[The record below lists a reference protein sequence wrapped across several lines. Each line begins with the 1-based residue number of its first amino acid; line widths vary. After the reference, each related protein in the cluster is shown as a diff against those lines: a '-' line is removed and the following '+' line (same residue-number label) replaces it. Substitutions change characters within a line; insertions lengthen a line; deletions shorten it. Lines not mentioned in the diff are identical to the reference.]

1 MFCCPMDIRVLPRV
15 DGQPPVHGRSWW
27 PAPRA
32 TPWWGAMAGRLLR
45 SQRLKR
51 LMDITVA
58 GLALGMGAPLFLVVA
73 LAVWCSSPGG
83 LFYVQR
89 RLGWNHKLFGCIKFR
104 TMVQGADRQLRT
116 TLKNSARLREDF
128 HHRFKL
134 KNDPRI
140 TPVGRMLRRTSLDEL
155 PQFLNILRGEM
166 SLVGPRPIVRAEV
179 ERYGEAIDQVLSVRP
194 GLTGLW
200 QVSGRN
206 NLTYAQRVA
215 LDLRYISRRSLL
227 LDLAILWRTVGVVL
241 FPKDNGAY

>member
-1 MFCCPMDIRVLPRV
+1 MDTRALPPMDRR
-15 DGQPPVHGRSWW
+15 PPVHGCSRQ
-27 PAPRA
+27 AALRA
-32 TPWWGAMAGRLLR
+32 TPQGSDLVARVLR

-51 LMDITVA
+51 LMDVTVA
-58 GLALGMGAPLFLVVA
+58 ALALVVGAPLLLVVA
-73 LAVWCSSPGG
+73 LVVRCSSPGG

-89 RLGWNHKLFGCIKFR
+89 RLGRGHKPFGCIKFR
-104 TMVQGADRQLRT
+104 TMVQGADRQLRR
-116 TLKNSARLREDF
+116 TLKTSARLQEDF
-128 HHRFKL
+128 RRGFKL

-140 TPVGRMLRRTSLDEL
+140 TSVGHMLRRTSLDEL

-179 ERYGEAIDQVLSVRP
+179 ERYGDAIDRVLSVRP

-215 LDLRYISRRSLL
+215 LDLHYVSRRSLV
-227 LDLAILWRTVGVVL
+227 LDLVILWRTLGVVL
-241 FPKDNGAY
+241 SPRDNGAY

>member
-1 MFCCPMDIRVLPRV
+1 MEIRVLPHV
-15 DGQPPVHGRSWW
+15 DGQPRVHDRHWW
-27 PAPRA
+27 PAHQ
-32 TPWWGAMAGRLLR
+32 TVLRLVPMVGQLFR

-51 LMDITVA
+51 LIDITA
-58 GLALGMGAPLFLVVA
+58 SSLALILGAPLFLVVA
-73 LAVWCSSPGG
+73 LAVWSSSPGK

-89 RLGWNHKLFGCIKFR
+89 RLGRGRQPFGCIKFR
-104 TMVQGADRQLRT
+104 TMVQGADRQLRS
-116 TLKNSARLREDF
+116 TLKNSAQLREDF
-128 HHRFKL
+128 HCRFKL

-140 TPVGRMLRRTSLDEL
+140 TPVGHILRRTSLDEL

-179 ERYGEAIDQVLSVRP
+179 ERYGEAIDQVLSIRP

-215 LDLRYISRRSLL
+215 LDLRYVARRSIL
-227 LDLAILWRTVGVVL
+227 LDIAIIWRTVGVVL
-241 FPKDNGAY
+241 FPKDKGAY

>member
-1 MFCCPMDIRVLPRV
+1 MDIRVLPRV

-27 PAPRA
+27 PALLA
-32 TPWWGAMAGRLLR
+32 TPRWGAMGRRLLR

-58 GLALGMGAPLFLVVA
+58 GLALIVGAPLFLVVA

-89 RLGWNHKLFGCIKFR
+89 RLGQDHKLFGCIKFR

-116 TLKNSARLREDF
+116 TLKTSARLREDF
-128 HHRFKL
+128 HLCFKL

-140 TPVGRMLRRTSLDEL
+140 TPVGHMLRRTSLDEL
-155 PQFLNILRGEM
+155 PQLLNILRGEM
-166 SLVGPRPIVRAEV
+166 SLVGPRPIVGAEV
-179 ERYGEAIDQVLSVRP
+179 ERYGEAIHQVLSVRP

-215 LDLRYISRRSLL
+215 LDLRYVARRSLL
-227 LDLAILWRTVGVVL
+227 VDLVILWRTVGVVL
-241 FPKDNGAY
+241 FPKGNGAY

>member
-1 MFCCPMDIRVLPRV
+1 MDTRALPPMDRRPRV
-15 DGQPPVHGRSWW
+15 HGCSRQP
-27 PAPRA
+27 ALRA
-32 TPWWGAMAGRLLR
+32 TPQGSALVARVLR

-58 GLALGMGAPLFLVVA
+58 ALALVVGAPLFLVVA
-73 LAVWCSSPGG
+73 LVVRRSSPGG

-89 RLGWNHKLFGCIKFR
+89 RLGRGHKPFGCIKFR
-104 TMVQGADRQLRT
+104 TMVQGADRQLRR
-116 TLKNSARLREDF
+116 TLKTSAQLQEDF
-128 HHRFKL
+128 RRGFKL

-140 TPVGRMLRRTSLDEL
+140 TSVGHILRRTSLDEL

-179 ERYGEAIDQVLSVRP
+179 ERYGDAIDRVLSVRP

-215 LDLRYISRRSLL
+215 LDLHYVSRRSLA
-227 LDLAILWRTVGVVL
+227 LDLAILWRTLGVVL
-241 FPKDNGAY
+241 SPRDNGAY

>member
-1 MFCCPMDIRVLPRV
+1 MDTRVLPCV
-15 DGQPPVHGRSWW
+15 DRQPRGQGGRSWW
-27 PAPRA
+27 PVLRA
-32 TPWWGAMAGRLLR
+32 TPPWGAMVGRLLR

-58 GLALGMGAPLFLVVA
+58 GLALMGGAPLFLMVG

-89 RLGWNHKLFGCIKFR
+89 RLGRGHRPFGCIKFR
-104 TMVQGADRQLRT
+104 TMVPGADRQLGS
-116 TLKNSARLREDF
+116 TLRNSAQLREDF
-128 HHRFKL
+128 RRRFKL

-140 TPVGRMLRRTSLDEL
+140 TPVGHMLRRTSLDEL

-179 ERYGEAIDQVLSVRP
+179 ERYGEAIHQVLSVRP

-206 NLTYAQRVA
+206 NLTYGQRVA
-215 LDLRYISRRSLL
+215 LDLHYVSRRSLV

>member
-1 MFCCPMDIRVLPRV
+1 MDTRALPPMDRRPRV
-15 DGQPPVHGRSWW
+15 HGCSRQP
-27 PAPRA
+27 ALRA
-32 TPWWGAMAGRLLR
+32 TPQGSALVARVLR
-45 SQRLKR
+45 SQCLKR

-58 GLALGMGAPLFLVVA
+58 ALALVVGAPLFLVVA
-73 LAVWCSSPGG
+73 LVVRRSSPGG

-89 RLGWNHKLFGCIKFR
+89 RLGRGHKPFGCIKFR
-104 TMVQGADRQLRT
+104 TMVQGADRQLRR
-116 TLKNSARLREDF
+116 TLKTSAQLQEDF
-128 HHRFKL
+128 RRGFKL

-140 TPVGRMLRRTSLDEL
+140 TSVGHILRRTSLDEL

-179 ERYGEAIDQVLSVRP
+179 ERYGDAIDRVLSVRP

-215 LDLRYISRRSLL
+215 LDLHYVSRRSLV
-227 LDLAILWRTVGVVL
+227 LDLVILWRTLGVVL
-241 FPKDNGAY
+241 SPRDNGAY

>member
-1 MFCCPMDIRVLPRV
+1 MEIRVRPHV
-15 DGQPPVHGRSWW
+15 DGQPRVHDRSWG
-27 PAPRA
+27 PALRA
-32 TPWWGAMAGRLLR
+32 TPRWGAMVRRLLR

-58 GLALGMGAPLFLVVA
+58 TLALVVGAPLFLMVA
-73 LAVWCSSPGG
+73 LAVRRSSPGG

-89 RLGWNHKLFGCIKFR
+89 RLGRGHKPFGCIKFR
-104 TMVQGADRQLRT
+104 TMVQGADRQLRR
-116 TLKNSARLREDF
+116 TLKTSAQLQEDF
-128 HHRFKL
+128 RRGFKL

-140 TPVGRMLRRTSLDEL
+140 TPVGHMLRRTSLDEL

-215 LDLRYISRRSLL
+215 LDLHYVSRRSFL
-227 LDLAILWRTVGVVL
+227 LDLVILWRTVGVVL
-241 FPKDNGAY
+241 SPKDNGAY

>member
-1 MFCCPMDIRVLPRV
+1 MDARLLPPVDRRPRV
-15 DGQPPVHGRSWW
+15 HGQSIPRWGVLVGRV
-27 PAPRA
+27 
-32 TPWWGAMAGRLLR
+32 LR

-51 LMDITVA
+51 LMDVTVA
-58 GLALGMGAPLFLVVA
+58 GLALTVGAPLFLAVA
-73 LAVWCSSPGG
+73 LAVGFSSPGG

-89 RLGWNHKLFGCIKFR
+89 RLGRGHKPFGCIKFR

-116 TLKNSARLREDF
+116 TLKSSAQLQEDF
-128 HHRFKL
+128 RHGFKL

-140 TPVGRMLRRTSLDEL
+140 TPVGRILRRTSLDEL
-155 PQFLNILRGEM
+155 PQLLNILRGEM

-179 ERYGEAIDQVLSVRP
+179 ERYGEAMDKVLSVRP

-206 NLTYAQRVA
+206 NLTYAQRIA
-215 LDLRYISRRSLL
+215 LDLRYVSRRSLL
-227 LDLAILWRTVGVVL
+227 LDLVILRRTVGVVL

>member
-1 MFCCPMDIRVLPRV
+1 MDTRALPPMDRRR
-15 DGQPPVHGRSWW
+15 PVHGCSGQ
-27 PAPRA
+27 AVLRA
-32 TPWWGAMAGRLLR
+32 TPQGSDLVVRVLR

-51 LMDITVA
+51 LMDVTVA
-58 GLALGMGAPLFLVVA
+58 ALALVVGAPLLLVVA
-73 LAVWCSSPGG
+73 LVVRCSSPGG

-89 RLGWNHKLFGCIKFR
+89 RLGRGHKPFGCIKFR
-104 TMVQGADRQLRT
+104 TMVQGADRRLRR
-116 TLKNSARLREDF
+116 TLKTSARLQEDF
-128 HHRFKL
+128 RRGFKL

-140 TPVGRMLRRTSLDEL
+140 TSVGHMLRRTSLDEL

-179 ERYGEAIDQVLSVRP
+179 ERYGDAIDRVLSVRP

-215 LDLRYISRRSLL
+215 LDLHYVSRRSLV
-227 LDLAILWRTVGVVL
+227 LDLVILWRTLGVVL
-241 FPKDNGAY
+241 SPRDNGAY

>member
-1 MFCCPMDIRVLPRV
+1 MPR
-15 DGQPPVHGRSWW
+15 
-27 PAPRA
+27 
-32 TPWWGAMAGRLLR
+32 WGVMTGWVLR

-51 LMDITVA
+51 LMDIMAA
-58 GLALGMGAPLFLVVA
+58 GLALTVGAPLFLMVA

-89 RLGWNHKLFGCIKFR
+89 RLGQGRKPFGCIKFR
-104 TMVQGADRQLRT
+104 TMVQGADRQLRR
-116 TLKNSARLREDF
+116 TLKNSAQLQDDF
-128 HHRFKL
+128 RRGFKL

-140 TPVGRMLRRTSLDEL
+140 TPVGHMLRRTSLDEL
-155 PQFLNILRGEM
+155 PQFLNILRGDM

-206 NLTYAQRVA
+206 NLTYAQRVV
-215 LDLRYISRRSLL
+215 LDLQYVSQRSLV
-227 LDLAILWRTVGVVL
+227 LDLVILWRTVGVVL

>member
-1 MFCCPMDIRVLPRV
+1 MEIRVLPRV

-27 PAPRA
+27 PALWVTPR
-32 TPWWGAMAGRLLR
+32 WLVRVLR

-58 GLALGMGAPLFLVVA
+58 GLALTVGAPLFLVVV
-73 LAVWCSSPGG
+73 LAVWCSSPGKP
-83 LFYVQR
+83 FYVQR
-89 RLGWNHKLFGCIKFR
+89 RLGRDHKPFGCIKFR
-104 TMVQGADRQLRT
+104 TMVQGADRQLRS
-116 TLKNSARLREDF
+116 TLKTSARLQDDF
-128 HHRFKL
+128 RQCFKL

-140 TPVGRMLRRTSLDEL
+140 TPVGHLLRRTSLDEL
-155 PQFLNILRGEM
+155 PQFLNILWGEM

-179 ERYGEAIDQVLSVRP
+179 ERYGDAIHQVLSVRP

-215 LDLRYISRRSLL
+215 LDVRYVARRSLL
-227 LDLAILWRTVGVVL
+227 LDLAILRRTVGVVL
-241 FPKDNGAY
+241 FPRDNGAY

>member
-1 MFCCPMDIRVLPRV
+1 MEIRVLPHV
-15 DGQPPVHGRSWW
+15 DGQPRAHGRSWW
-27 PAPRA
+27 PVPRA
-32 TPWWGAMAGRLLR
+32 APWWGAMVRRLLR
-45 SQRLKR
+45 SRHLKR

-58 GLALGMGAPLFLVVA
+58 TLALVVGAPLFLMVA
-73 LAVWCSSPGG
+73 LAVWRSSPGG

-89 RLGWNHKLFGCIKFR
+89 RLGRGHKPFGCIKFR
-104 TMVQGADRQLRT
+104 TMVQGADRQLRR
-116 TLKNSARLREDF
+116 TLKTSAQLQDDF
-128 HHRFKL
+128 RRGFKL

-140 TPVGRMLRRTSLDEL
+140 TPVGHMLRRTSLDEL

-215 LDLRYISRRSLL
+215 LDLQYVSRRSFV
-227 LDLAILWRTVGVVL
+227 LDLVILWRTVGVVL
-241 FPKDNGAY
+241 SPTDNGAY

>member
-1 MFCCPMDIRVLPRV
+1 MDHQPRV
-15 DGQPPVHGRSWW
+15 HGQSWW
-27 PAPRA
+27 SALRVMPR
-32 TPWWGAMAGRLLR
+32 WDVMARRALR

-51 LMDITVA
+51 LMDIMVA
-58 GLALGMGAPLFLVVA
+58 GLALMVGAPLFLMVA
-73 LAVWCSSPGG
+73 LAVWCSSPGR

-89 RLGWNHKLFGCIKFR
+89 RLGQDRKPFGCIKFR
-104 TMVQGADRQLRT
+104 TMVQGADRQLRR
-116 TLKNSARLREDF
+116 TLKNSAQLQDDF
-128 HHRFKL
+128 CRGFKL

-140 TPVGRMLRRTSLDEL
+140 TPVGHMLRRTSLDEL
-155 PQFLNILRGEM
+155 PQFLNILRGDM
-166 SLVGPRPIVRAEV
+166 SLVGPRPIVRAEA

-206 NLTYAQRVA
+206 NLTYAQRVV
-215 LDLRYISRRSLL
+215 LDLQYVSQRSLV

>member
-1 MFCCPMDIRVLPRV
+1 MDTRALPPMDRRPRV
-15 DGQPPVHGRSWW
+15 HGCSRQP
-27 PAPRA
+27 ALRA
-32 TPWWGAMAGRLLR
+32 TPQGSALVARVLR

-58 GLALGMGAPLFLVVA
+58 ALALVVGAPLFLVVA
-73 LAVWCSSPGG
+73 LVVRRSSPGG

-89 RLGWNHKLFGCIKFR
+89 RLGRGHKPFGCIKFR
-104 TMVQGADRQLRT
+104 TMVQGADRQLRR
-116 TLKNSARLREDF
+116 TLKTSAQLQEDF
-128 HHRFKL
+128 RRGFKL

-140 TPVGRMLRRTSLDEL
+140 TSVGHILRRTSLDEL

-179 ERYGEAIDQVLSVRP
+179 ERYGDAIDRVLSVRP

-215 LDLRYISRRSLL
+215 LDLHYVSRRSLV
-227 LDLAILWRTVGVVL
+227 LDLVILWRTLGVVL
-241 FPKDNGAY
+241 SPRDNGAY

>member
-1 MFCCPMDIRVLPRV
+1 MEIRVLPRV

-27 PAPRA
+27 PALWVTPR
-32 TPWWGAMAGRLLR
+32 WLVRVLR

-58 GLALGMGAPLFLVVA
+58 GLALTVGAPLFLAVV
-73 LAVWCSSPGG
+73 LAVSCSSPGKP
-83 LFYVQR
+83 FYVQR
-89 RLGWNHKLFGCIKFR
+89 RLGRDHKPFGCIKFR
-104 TMVQGADRQLRT
+104 TMVQGADRQLRS
-116 TLKNSARLREDF
+116 TLKTSARLQDDF
-128 HHRFKL
+128 RQCFKL

-140 TPVGRMLRRTSLDEL
+140 TPVGHLLRRTSLDEL

-179 ERYGEAIDQVLSVRP
+179 ERYGDAIHQVLSVRP

-215 LDLRYISRRSLL
+215 LDVRYVARRSLL
-227 LDLAILWRTVGVVL
+227 LDLAILRRTVGVVL
-241 FPKDNGAY
+241 FPRDNGAY